1 MQTAW
6 RLLAEQRVYARPASE
21 EDGKAAL
28 EWIAAREGKTLGQL
42 VEEIQAAAPRRAP
55 ERSLEL
61 G

>member
-28 EWIAAREGKTLGQL
+28 EWIAAREGKTLGEL
-42 VEEIQAAAPRRAP
+42 VDELQAAAPAHVP